1 MTDESEPNESIEPTV
16 GDAPAPAPPIAPP
29 IPPAAASRRGL
40 KVAALAVATGVFG
53 VVLGAGGAVLLDRDG
68 DGDRRDPYVMTSEMH
83 DRFDDDGGPGG
94 RGMPDGMHRGR

>member
-1 MTDESEPNESIEPTV
+1 MTDESEPNEPTV
-16 GDAPAPAPPIAPP
+16 GDVPAPAPPIAPP